1 MDRATVGLGCVG
13 WMHGG
18 NGVRWICL
26 NFYGAW
32 STLCGGGGYP
42 SQGYLIHLAYP
53 MDIPWDN
60 SSKLLDDHVRYG
72 HQRFFQKFSICIP
85 K

>member
-1 MDRATVGLGCVG
+1 MDRATVVLGCVG

-42 SQGYLIHLAYP
+42 S
-53 MDIPWDN
+53 
-60 SSKLLDDHVRYG
+60 
-72 HQRFFQKFSICIP
+72 
-85 K
+85 